1 MIDHETFRNAEID
14 ALYGELDEEASAAM
28 TAHAATC
35 ADCAARFERLK
46 KTRGLVLAA
55 AVEAVPDDFESRIMA
70 AVDAGLAKRSS
81 VDPIGR
87 AAGAA
92 GVAGAAA
99 GANAA
104 AAPPKAEGGAKV
116 LRLLS
121 RPSFAV
127 AATFVLVIGAGALIL
142 ARSGTSF
149 KSMAANDEGPS
160 MAAATAAPGLTPVP
174 MPAASGAVALGEAQT
189 IATAIAA
196 PTTMAVA
203 PPAAV
208 ALQAGSAVAM
218 NDEAIGGL
226 RASAPAAKPSP
237 SPRKGAAA
245 KTRSSADDRA
255 FASARSLYDAG
266 RYADALPRFEA
277 LSGSDPEADLYA
289 ARCIAKTRGCA
300 AAEARYDAAARTNA
314 GTETGSRAQLEGA
327 RCYQSTGD
335 VVAARKRYQA
345 AKDEG
350 VLEKEASKALDDLD
364 HTGAGAGA
372 AGGAHAAPKAAA
384 PREMAPDPVPAP
396 ASPPAK
402 R

>member
-1 MIDHETFRNAEID
+1 VIDHETFRNCEID

-35 ADCAARFERLK
+35 DDCAARFERLK

-55 AVEAVPDDFESRIMA
+55 AVEAVPNDFESRIMA
-70 AVDAGLAKRSS
+70 AVDAGLAKRAA
-81 VDPIGR
+81 VFPIGR
-87 AAGAA
+87 G
-92 GVAGAAA
+92 AGAAA
-99 GANAA
+99 GASVASASPN
-104 AAPPKAEGGAKV
+104 AEGGAKV

-142 ARSGTSF
+142 ARSGTSL
-149 KSMAANDEGPS
+149 KSMAANDESPS
-160 MAAATAAPGLTPVP
+160 IAAAPAAPGLTPVP
-174 MPAASGAVALGEAQT
+174 MSAASGAVALGEAQAVAA
-189 IATAIAA
+189 ATAA
-196 PTTMAVA
+196 PTTMAAAPTTMAAA
-203 PPAAV
+203 PPAVV
-208 ALQAGSAVAM
+208 APS
-218 NDEAIGGL
+218 L
-226 RASAPAAKPSP
+226 RKAPASKSA
-237 SPRKGAAA
+237 
-245 KTRSSADDRA
+245 SSADDRA
-255 FASARSLYDAG
+255 FVSAKSLYDAG

-277 LSGSDPEADLYA
+277 LSGTNTEADLYA

-335 VVAARKRYQA
+335 VVAARRRYQA

-350 VLEKEASKALDDLD
+350 VLEVEASKALDDLD
-364 HTGAGAGA
+364 HTGGGAGA

-384 PREMAPDPVPAP
+384 PREMAPEPAP

>member
-1 MIDHETFRNAEID
+1 VIDHETFRNCEID

-35 ADCAARFERLK
+35 DDCAARFERLK

-55 AVEAVPDDFESRIMA
+55 AVEAVPNDFESRIMA
-70 AVDAGLAKRSS
+70 AVDAGLAKRAA
-81 VDPIGR
+81 VIPIGR
-87 AAGAA
+87 G
-92 GVAGAAA
+92 AGAAA
-99 GANAA
+99 GASVASASPN
-104 AAPPKAEGGAKV
+104 AEGGAKV

-142 ARSGTSF
+142 ARSGTSL
-149 KSMAANDEGPS
+149 KSMAANDESPS
-160 MAAATAAPGLTPVP
+160 IAAAPAAPGLTPVP
-174 MPAASGAVALGEAQT
+174 MSAASGAVALGEAQAVAA
-189 IATAIAA
+189 ATAAPTTMAAA

-203 PPAAV
+203 PPAVV
-208 ALQAGSAVAM
+208 APS
-218 NDEAIGGL
+218 L
-226 RASAPAAKPSP
+226 RKAPASKSA
-237 SPRKGAAA
+237 
-245 KTRSSADDRA
+245 SSADDRA
-255 FASARSLYDAG
+255 FVSAKSLYDAG

-277 LSGSDPEADLYA
+277 LSGTNTEADLYA

-335 VVAARKRYQA
+335 VVAARRRYQA

-350 VLEKEASKALDDLD
+350 VLEVEASKALDDLD
-364 HTGAGAGA
+364 HTGGGAGA

-384 PREMAPDPVPAP
+384 PREMAPEPAP